1 MEMKM
6 SEVKSP
12 LITLTAISMSIL
24 ALASVG
30 VMSGIIPGV
39 FSAKPAVEE
48 VAKACPH
55 CGVIES
61 IQLVEAMGEATGAAI
76 GGLTDAVIGNQSGAG
91 RGKTVATVA
100 GGTGGA
106 YAGNEVEKIQPAYFR
121 IYVRMNDGNIVIV
134 TQKTDPGFKP
144 GDPVKLADNTLV
156 GT

>member
-1 MEMKM
+1 M

-61 IQLVEAMGEATGAAI
+61 IQLVETMGEATGAAI
-76 GGLTDAVIGNQSGAG
+76 GGLTDAAIGNQSGAG
-91 RGKTVATVA
+91 RGKTVATAA
-100 GGTGGA
+100 GAAGGA
-106 YAGNEVEKIQPAYFR
+106 YAGNEAKKISPIYYR
-121 IYVRMNDGNIVIV
+121 IYVRMSDGNIVTV
-134 TQKTDPGFKP
+134 TQKSESGFKP
-144 GDPVKLADNTLV
+144 GDPVKLADNTLA
-156 GT
+156 GI